1 MSFYNVIEKYKKMD
15 IDVYLNNVTD
25 EDIIKSLNKEKL
37 EEFDLL
43 NLLSK
48 KASNYLEEMAQK
60 ANKIT
65 NQYFGKTICLYT
77 PMYISN
83 YCINKCV
90 YCGYNLES
98 SIKRKKLNLNEIKLE
113 GEAISKEG
121 FKHLLIL
128 TGESNI
134 HSDVEYISEAVE
146 NLKDKFSSIGIEVY
160 PMETDEYKYMVNK
173 GVDSLTVYQEVY
185 DEEIYKEVHIK
196 GPKSNFK
203 FRLDA
208 PERGA
213 KAGMRSLSIG
223 ALLGLNDFR
232 KEVFYTLLHG
242 KYLKYNYPQV
252 ELSYSVPRIRPFK
265 GCYDGIKEVSDK
277 DLVQSILCMRLFD
290 NNGGI
295 NLSTREGLSLRKNLI
310 PLGITKLS
318 AGVST
323 DVGGRTHKDE
333 DTSQFKISD
342 ESSVEEIKEMLKSIG
357 YQHVF
362 KDWERF

>member
-1 MSFYNVIEKYKKMD
+1 MSFYDILKSYKNLD
-15 IDVYLNNVTD
+15 IHGYMNNVTD
-25 EDIIKSLNKEKL
+25 ENILNSLQKDSLDEY
-37 EEFDLL
+37 DLL

-48 KASNYLEEMAQK
+48 KATNYLELMAQK
-60 ANKIT
+60 SNKVT

-77 PMYISN
+77 PMYIAN

-98 SIKRKKLNLNEIKLE
+98 GIKRKKLTMDEVKYE
-113 GEAISKEG
+113 GEFISKEG

-134 HSDVEYISEAVE
+134 HSDVKYIGEAVE
-146 NLKDKFSSIGIEVY
+146 ILKPNFSSIGIEVY
-160 PMETDEYKYMVNK
+160 PMDEEAYEYLVDK

-185 DEEIYKEVHIK
+185 DEDIYKEVHIK
-196 GPKSNFK
+196 GPKSNYK
-203 FRLDA
+203 YRLDA

-232 KEVFYTLLHG
+232 EETFFTLLHG
-242 KYLKYNYPQV
+242 KYLRNKYPHV
-252 ELSYSVPRIRPFK
+252 EISYSVPRIRPFK
-265 GCYDGIKEVSDK
+265 GCYDGIEDVNNI
-277 DLVQSILCMRLFD
+277 DLVQAILCMRLFD
-290 NNGGI
+290 NHGGI
-295 NLSTREGLSLRKNLI
+295 NLSTRESLDLRKNLI

-323 DVGGRTHKDE
+323 DVGGHSQGSK

-342 ESSVEEIKEMLKSIG
+342 ESNVEQVKSMLHSIG
-357 YQHVF
+357 YQHIF

>member
-1 MSFYNVIEKYKKMD
+1 MSFYNVIESYKNID
-15 IDVYLNNVTD
+15 IDEYMNNVKD
-25 EDIIKSLNKEKL
+25 KDIIKSLNKKNLDEY
-37 EEFDLL
+37 DLL

-77 PMYISN
+77 PMYIAN
-83 YCINKCV
+83 YCVNKCV

-98 SIKRKKLNLNEIKLE
+98 KIKRKKLNLEEIKLE

-134 HSDVEYISEAVE
+134 HSNTEYISQAVDS
-146 NLKDKFSSIGIEVY
+146 LKEKFSSIGIEVY
-160 PMETDEYKYMVNK
+160 PMETDDYEYMVKK
-173 GVDSLTVYQEVY
+173 GVDSLTIYQEVY

-196 GPKSNFK
+196 GPKSNYK

-213 KAGMRSLSIG
+213 KAGIRSLSIG

-242 KYLKYNYPQV
+242 KYLKKNYPQV

-265 GCYDGIKEVSDK
+265 GCYEGIKEVNDK
-277 DLVQSILCMRLFD
+277 DLVQSILCIRLFD

-295 NLSTREGLSLRKNLI
+295 NLSTRERLSLRKNLI

-323 DVGGRTHKDE
+323 DVGGRTQKDD

-342 ESSVEEIKEMLKSIG
+342 ESSVDEIKDMLKSIG
-357 YQHVF
+357 YQHIF